1 MVAVRIMVVVI
12 MAIMM
17 VFMMVNETNVIM
29 VVAIMVSLR
38 EMAINTIASP
48 YSEFAVV
55 MIASADF
62 NHS

>member
-48 YSEFAVV
+48 CEFAVV